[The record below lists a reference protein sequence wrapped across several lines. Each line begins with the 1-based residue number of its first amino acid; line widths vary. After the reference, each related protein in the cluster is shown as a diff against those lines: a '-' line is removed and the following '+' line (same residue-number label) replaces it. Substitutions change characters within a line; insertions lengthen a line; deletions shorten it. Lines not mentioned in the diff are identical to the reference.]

1 MARKVLRAVTVPI
14 LSVNDFDGDIRE
26 SKTES
31 LPAAKSSQQAKDGR
45 GRTRFAED
53 ICSLHGPADNG
64 DPCAKFSHLPGD
76 GRGVQQPGIAKTFLV
91 IVRVLV
97 KPLFLCG
104 LVLLAFLILSKW
116 GGSVLHFGNP
126 LHATTGTVSTSGGH
140 AQNSGLSSYRNFD
153 VGRIA
158 SSVVSVTD
166 VR

>member
-14 LSVNDFDGDIRE
+14 LSVNDFDGNIHE
-26 SKTES
+26 SETES
-31 LPAAKSSQQAKDGR
+31 FPVEQTRTSKDGR

-64 DPCAKFSHLPGD
+64 DPCSKFSHLPGN

-104 LVLLAFLILSKW
+104 IVLLAFLILSKW

-126 LHATTGTVSTSGGH
+126 LHATTGTVSTSGRH
-140 AQNSGLSSYRNFD
+140 SQNSSLSAYRNFD
-153 VGRIA
+153 IGRTT
-158 SSVVSVTD
+158 SSLVSVTD